1 MVKNKKNDNEEFRL
15 FYERLPIGYQ
25 SLDEEGYF
33 IEVNPVWSEILGYAR
48 DEVIGRW
55 FGDFLIPEEQ
65 KLFKKNFS
73 LFKAAGEIRNVFFNM
88 INKNGNVIGVEFD
101 GNIRYDGEGNF
112 KQTHCVLRNITE
124 RKKAEQDLQESK
136 DRYAT
141 IIEHCKEAYYIHDS
155 QHRISYIS
163 PQCEQIFGYS
173 PEEMTVKW
181 TSLATDDPINQKG
194 YELTEKALETGIRQE
209 PYLLELRRKDGKKIL
224 VEIDESPIKDRDG
237 KVTGMTGALTDVT
250 AQKQV
255 EKALE
260 NSEKKFRKLFSS
272 MVEGVSVHEIIYD
285 KKGKAIDYII
295 IDVNNAYENILNIK
309 KADAIGKKASVLYGT
324 NKAPYLDIYSKVAL
338 TGKAI
343 SFETEFTPLG
353 KCFLISANSP
363 ERGKFVT
370 VFTDI
375 TESKQNEVKLLESE
389 NQFKILFE
397 YAPDAYYINDLKG
410 NFINGN
416 KAAEKL
422 TGYKKDELMGKSFL
436 KLRLLPPNQIVKAT
450 KLLAKNAM
458 GKPSGPDVLKLRR
471 SNGTYVDVQITTVPI
486 NIKGKHLVLGIA
498 RDITE
503 QKKYEDKIKYLSF
516 HDSLTSLYNRT
527 YFEEELA
534 RLDTS
539 RQLPISIVMG
549 DLNGLKLVNDTFGH
563 EQGDRLLCRAAKLL
577 EKCCRADD
585 IIARWGGDEFSI
597 LLPGTSEKEAEE
609 FVNRIKSE
617 CIKTNNDKTP
627 VNLAIGYSTKVSPD
641 KNIQEII
648 KEADDHMYRHK
659 LLEDK
664 STSRSVVSIIERAMF
679 ERSGETE
686 KHTVRV
692 RELSLSIGRSIN
704 LTESSMEELVL
715 LASLHDIGKI
725 AIPENIL
732 KKKGPLIE
740 GDWKIIKKHS
750 EIGYDIALT
759 SVRLASLADDILS
772 HHERWDGTGYPRGLK
787 GSDIPLASRIIS
799 ITDAYDVMTHDRP
812 YRKAISKV
820 EAIAEIK
827 RCSGTQFDPELI
839 IKFSEIMEKENLDR
853 KVSIPG

>member
-458 GKPSGPDVLKLRR
+458 GKP
-471 SNGTYVDVQITTVPI
+471 
-486 NIKGKHLVLGIA
+486 
-498 RDITE
+498 
-503 QKKYEDKIKYLSF
+503 

>member
-1 MVKNKKNDNEEFRL
+1 MSIEYYNSPVLDNMVKNKKNDNKEFRL

-33 IEVNPVWSEILGYAR
+33 IEINPVWSEILGYTR
-48 DEVIGRW
+48 DEVIGCW

-65 KLFKKNFS
+65 KLFNNNFS
-73 LFKAAGEIRNVFFNM
+73 RFKAAGEIRNVFFNM
-88 INKNGNVIGVEFD
+88 VHKNGHIIGVEFD
-101 GNIRYDGEGNF
+101 GNIGYDREGNF
-112 KQTHCVLRNITE
+112 EQTHCVLRDISK
-124 RKKAEQDLQESK
+124 RKKAEEDLQESRR
-136 DRYAT
+136 RYST
-141 IIEHCKEAYYIHDS
+141 IIEHSKEAYYIHDS

-173 PEEMTVKW
+173 PEEMMVKW
-181 TSLATDDPINQKG
+181 TSLATDAPINQKG
-194 YELTEKALETGIRQE
+194 YKLTEKALGTGIRQE
-209 PYLLELRRKDGKKIL
+209 PYLLELRRKDGKNIL

-237 KVTGMTGALTDVT
+237 KVTGMTGAVADVT
-250 AQKQV
+250 ERKQT
-255 EKALE
+255 EDALRK
-260 NSEKKFRKLFSS
+260 SE
-272 MVEGVSVHEIIYD
+272 E
-285 KKGKAIDYII
+285 
-295 IDVNNAYENILNIK
+295 
-309 KADAIGKKASVLYGT
+309 
-324 NKAPYLDIYSKVAL
+324 
-338 TGKAI
+338 
-343 SFETEFTPLG
+343 
-353 KCFLISANSP
+353 
-363 ERGKFVT
+363 
-370 VFTDI
+370 
-375 TESKQNEVKLLESE
+375 
-389 NQFKILFE
+389 QFKTLFN
-397 YAPDAYYINDLKG
+397 YAPDAYFTSDLNG
-410 NFINGN
+410 NIINGN
-416 KAAEKL
+416 KAAAEL
-422 TGYKKDELMGKSFL
+422 TGYEKDEIIGKSYFKL
-436 KLRLLPPNQIVKAT
+436 KLLPLKQIAKAI
-450 KLLAKNAM
+450 KILARSAR
-458 GKPSGPDVLKLRR
+458 GKRTGPDEIIMTRKDGAR
-471 SNGTYVDVQITTVPI
+471 ITIAISTFPI
-486 NIKGKHLVLGIA
+486 IIDGKHLVLSIA

-503 QKKYEDKIKYLSF
+503 QKKYEDKIRYLSF
-516 HDSLTSLYNRT
+516 HDSLTGLYNRN

-534 RLDTS
+534 RLDTQ

-563 EQGDRLLCRAAKLL
+563 EQGDRLLCRTAKLL

-597 LLPGTSEKEAEE
+597 LLPRTSEKEAEE

-617 CIKTNNDKTP
+617 CIKTNNNKTP

-648 KEADDHMYRHK
+648 KESDDHMYRHK

-679 ERSGETE
+679 ERSDETE
-686 KHTVRV
+686 KHTIRV
-692 RELSLSIGRSIN
+692 SELSLSIGCSIG
-704 LTESSMEELVL
+704 LVESSLDELVL

-732 KKKGPLIE
+732 KKKGPLTE
-740 GDWKIIKKHS
+740 EDWKIIKKHS

-772 HHERWDGTGYPRGLK
+772 HHERWDGTGYPQGLK
-787 GSDIPLASRIIS
+787 GADIPLASRIIS

-853 KVSIPG
+853 IVNIPG